1 MEWINECTLVVH
13 IKTSYAESYVG
24 RFYVRVNQFIVYV

>member
-13 IKTSYAESYVG
+13 IKRRMLNHMWVVSMFG
-24 RFYVRVNQFIVYV
+24 LINL